1 GQAMTRQ
8 WVTSETRGAL
18 AVLAAPTTALVVL
31 FVVPFAVLVQM
42 SMLKFP
48 PNETSGLTLGHYR
61 DVITDPLNVKIVLTT
76 FAMVT
81 AAMAVMLLIA
91 LPLAYYMVFKAGR
104 RELFL
109 LLAIVVADELAPVVR
124 VYAWQVILGRNGL
137 INSILPGPPVDWLLY
152 SPFAVVIALV
162 TSYITYTTIPIYA
175 AMKAIEP
182 VTLEAATDLGA
193 GLFHQFWRIL
203 LPLAAPGILVAAILV
218 YIPMYADFVAADILG
233 GPSSYMLGQRVRDV
247 ILEEGDWGTGS
258 AMNIVMLGL
267 SGIFALIAYRLSR
280 LNRMAT

>member
-1 GQAMTRQ
+1 MTRRGA
-8 WVTSETRGAL
+8 ETRGAL

-31 FVVPFAVLVQM
+31 FLVPFAVLVQM
-42 SMLKFP
+42 SVLKFP
-48 PNETSGLTLGHYR
+48 PNAASGATLDHYW
-61 DVITDPLNVKIVLTT
+61 DVVTDPLNLKIALTT
-76 FAMVT
+76 FVIVTIAMT
-81 AAMAVMLLIA
+81 VMLLIA
-91 LPLAYYMVFKAGR
+91 LPLAYYMVFKAGK

-137 INSILPGPPVDWLLY
+137 VNAILPGPPIDWLLY

-193 GLFHQFWRIL
+193 GWFHQFRRIL
-203 LPLAAPGILVAAILV
+203 VPLAAPGILVAAILV

-233 GPSSYMLGQRVRDV
+233 GPSSYMLGQRIRDV

-258 AMNIVMLGL
+258 AMNLVMLGL
-267 SGIFALIAYRLSR
+267 SGVFALLAYRMAQ

>member
-1 GQAMTRQ
+1 MMRRGAGG
-8 WVTSETRGAL
+8 ETRSAL
-18 AVLAAPTTALVVL
+18 AVLVAPTTALVVL

-42 SMLKFP
+42 SVLKFP
-48 PNETSGLTLGHYR
+48 PDAASGLTLDHYV
-61 DVITDPLNVKIVLTT
+61 DVVTDGLNLKIALTT
-76 FAMVT
+76 LVIVT
-81 AAMAVMLLIA
+81 IAMAVMLLIA
-91 LPLAYYMVFKAGR
+91 LPLAYYMVFKAGK

-137 INSILPGPPVDWLLY
+137 INWVLPGPPIEWLLY

-193 GLFHQFWRIL
+193 GWFHQFRRIL
-203 LPLAAPGILVAAILV
+203 VPLAAPGILVAAILV

-233 GPSSYMLGQRVRDV
+233 GPSSYMLGQRIRDV

-258 AMNIVMLGL
+258 AMNLVMLGL
-267 SGIFALIAYRLSR
+267 SGVFALLAYRMAR

>member
-1 GQAMTRQ
+1 MTRQ

-258 AMNIVMLGL
+258 AMNIV
-267 SGIFALIAYRLSR
+267 FALIAYRLSR

>member
-1 GQAMTRQ
+1 MRRNGAGG
-8 WVTSETRGAL
+8 ETRSAL

-31 FVVPFAVLVQM
+31 FVVPFAVLVHM
-42 SMLKFP
+42 SVLKFP
-48 PNETSGLTLGHYR
+48 PNAASGLTLDHYLE
-61 DVITDPLNVKIVLTT
+61 VVTDRLNLKIALTT
-76 FAMVT
+76 FVIVT
-81 AAMAVMLLIA
+81 IAMAVMLLIA
-91 LPLAYYMVFKAGR
+91 LPLAYYMVFKAGK

-137 INSILPGPPVDWLLY
+137 INWILPGPPIEWLLY

-193 GLFHQFWRIL
+193 GWFQQFRRIL
-203 LPLAAPGILVAAILV
+203 VPLAAPGILVAAILV

-233 GPSSYMLGQRVRDV
+233 GPSSYMLGQRIRDV

-258 AMNIVMLGL
+258 AMNLVMLGL
-267 SGIFALIAYRLSR
+267 SGVFALLAYRMAR

>member
-1 GQAMTRQ
+1 MTRQ

-61 DVITDPLNVKIVLTT
+61 DVITDPLNLKIVLTT

>member
-1 GQAMTRQ
+1 MMRRSGGTKTRD
-8 WVTSETRGAL
+8 AL
-18 AVLAAPTTALVVL
+18 AVLAAPTGALLLL

-42 SMLKFP
+42 SVLKFP
-48 PNETSGLTLGHYR
+48 PRTASGYSLEHYW
-61 DVITDPLNVKIVLTT
+61 DVVTDHLNLKIALTT
-76 FAMVT
+76 FVIVT
-81 AAMAVMLLIA
+81 VAMALMLSIA
-91 LPLAYYMVFKAGR
+91 LPLAYYMVFKAGK

-137 INSILPGPPVDWLLY
+137 INWILPGPPIDWLLY

-175 AMKAIEP
+175 AMKTIEP

-193 GLFHQFWRIL
+193 GWFQQFRRIL
-203 LPLAAPGILVAAILV
+203 VPLAAPGIFVAAILV
-218 YIPMYADFVAADILG
+218 YIPMYADFVAADIVG
-233 GPSSYMLGQRVRDV
+233 GPSSYMLGQRIRDV

-258 AMNIVMLGL
+258 AMNLVMLGL
-267 SGIFALIAYRLSR
+267 SGVFALLAYRMAK
-280 LNRMAT
+280 LNRMET

>member
-1 GQAMTRQ
+1 MMRRGAGG
-8 WVTSETRGAL
+8 ETRSAL
-18 AVLAAPTTALVVL
+18 AVLVAPTTALVVL

-42 SMLKFP
+42 SVLKFP
-48 PNETSGLTLGHYR
+48 PDAASGLTLDHYV
-61 DVITDPLNVKIVLTT
+61 DVVTDGLNLKIALTT
-76 FAMVT
+76 LVIVTIAMV
-81 AAMAVMLLIA
+81 VMLLIA
-91 LPLAYYMVFKAGR
+91 LPLAYYMVFKAGK

-137 INSILPGPPVDWLLY
+137 INWVLPGPPIEWLLY

-193 GLFHQFWRIL
+193 GWFQQFRRIL
-203 LPLAAPGILVAAILV
+203 VPLAAPGILVAAILV

-233 GPSSYMLGQRVRDV
+233 GPSSYMLGQRIRDV

-258 AMNIVMLGL
+258 AMNLVMLGL
-267 SGIFALIAYRLSR
+267 SGVFALLAYRFAR

>member
-1 GQAMTRQ
+1 MTRQ

>member
-1 GQAMTRQ
+1 MTR
-8 WVTSETRGAL
+8 SGAGAETRGAI

-42 SMLKFP
+42 SVLKFP
-48 PNETSGLTLGHYR
+48 PNAASGLTLDHYW
-61 DVITDPLNVKIVLTT
+61 DVVTDPLNLKIALTT
-76 FAMVT
+76 FVIVTIAMT
-81 AAMAVMLLIA
+81 VMLLIA
-91 LPLAYYMVFKAGR
+91 LPLAYYMVFKAGK

-137 INSILPGPPVDWLLY
+137 INWMLPGPPIDWLLY
-152 SPFAVVIALV
+152 SPFAVVIALI

-193 GLFHQFWRIL
+193 GWFHQFRLIL
-203 LPLAAPGILVAAILV
+203 VPLAAPGILVAAILV

-233 GPSSYMLGQRVRDV
+233 GPSSYMLGQRIRDV
-247 ILEEGDWGTGS
+247 ILEEGDWGSGS
-258 AMNIVMLGL
+258 AMNLVMLGL
-267 SGIFALIAYRLSR
+267 SGVFALLAYRMAR

>member
-1 GQAMTRQ
+1 MMWRRGDTE
-8 WVTSETRGAL
+8 SRGAL
-18 AVLAAPTTALVVL
+18 AVLAVPTAVLLVL
-31 FVVPFAVLVQM
+31 FVVPFGVLLQM
-42 SMLKFP
+42 SVLKYP
-48 PNETSGLTLGHYR
+48 PNTASGFTLSHYAE
-61 DVITDPLNVKIVLTT
+61 VITDHLNLKIALTT
-76 FAMVT
+76 FVIVT
-81 AAMAVMLLIA
+81 IAMAVMLLIA
-91 LPLAYYMVFKAGR
+91 LPLAYYMVFKAGK

-137 INSILPGPPVDWLLY
+137 INWILPGPPIDWLLY

-193 GLFHQFWRIL
+193 GWLQQFRRIL
-203 LPLAAPGILVAAILV
+203 VPLAAPGIFVAAILV

-233 GPSSYMLGQRVRDV
+233 GPSSYMLGQRIRDV
-247 ILEEGDWGTGS
+247 ILEQGDWGTGS
-258 AMNIVMLGL
+258 AMNLVMLGL
-267 SGIFALIAYRLSR
+267 SGVFALIAYRFAR
-280 LNRMAT
+280 LNRMETA

>member
-1 GQAMTRQ
+1 MTRRGAGA
-8 WVTSETRGAL
+8 ETRGAL

-42 SMLKFP
+42 SILKFP
-48 PNETSGLTLGHYR
+48 PNAASGLTVDHYG
-61 DVITDPLNVKIVLTT
+61 DVVTDPLNLKIALTT
-76 FAMVT
+76 FVIVT
-81 AAMAVMLLIA
+81 IAMAVMLLIA
-91 LPLAYYMVFKAGR
+91 LPLAYYMVFKAGK

-137 INSILPGPPVDWLLY
+137 INWILPGPPIDWLLY

-182 VTLEAATDLGA
+182 ITLEAATDLGA
-193 GLFHQFWRIL
+193 GWFHQFRRIL
-203 LPLAAPGILVAAILV
+203 VPLAAPGILVSAILV

-233 GPSSYMLGQRVRDV
+233 GPSSYMLGQRIRDV

-258 AMNIVMLGL
+258 AMNLVMLGL
-267 SGIFALIAYRLSR
+267 SGVFALLAYRMAR

>member
-1 GQAMTRQ
+1 MTRPGA
-8 WVTSETRGAL
+8 ETRGAL

-31 FVVPFAVLVQM
+31 FAVPFAVLVQM
-42 SMLKFP
+42 SVLKFP
-48 PNETSGLTLGHYR
+48 PNAASGLTLDHYW
-61 DVITDPLNVKIVLTT
+61 DVVTDPLNLKIVLTT
-76 FAMVT
+76 FVIVTIAMT
-81 AAMAVMLLIA
+81 VMLLIA
-91 LPLAYYMVFKAGR
+91 LPLAYYMVFKAGK

-137 INSILPGPPVDWLLY
+137 INAILPGPPIDWLLY

-193 GLFHQFWRIL
+193 GWFHQFRRIL
-203 LPLAAPGILVAAILV
+203 VPLAAPGILVAAILV

-233 GPSSYMLGQRVRDV
+233 GPSSYMLGQRIRDV
-247 ILEEGDWGTGS
+247 ILEEGDWGAGS
-258 AMNIVMLGL
+258 AMNLVMLGL
-267 SGIFALIAYRLSR
+267 SGVFALLAYRMAR